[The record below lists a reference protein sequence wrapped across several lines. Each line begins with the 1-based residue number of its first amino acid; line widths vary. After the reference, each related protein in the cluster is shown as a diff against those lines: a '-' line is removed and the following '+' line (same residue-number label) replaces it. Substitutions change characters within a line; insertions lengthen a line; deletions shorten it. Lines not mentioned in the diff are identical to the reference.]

1 MINEFY
7 WFHKHPEL
15 SFHEFETTRHIRENL
30 EAAGI
35 RILKLPLETGL
46 VAEIGTGQPPFVGV
60 RCDIDALPVTE
71 ETELPY
77 RSEHPGCMH
86 ACGHDFHIATILG
99 TAFLLQQREQ
109 DIHGTIRLIFQP
121 AEEGPSG
128 ALKIVQTGIIDDMD
142 TIFGLHCTPLL
153 DVGTLG
159 FAYGPVMAAVDAFA
173 VTFHGKGTH
182 AAHPEKGIDP
192 IVAAAAFVGA
202 VQTVVSRNM
211 DPFAANLI
219 SVTHIA
225 GGNNWN
231 VIPESAFLEGTTRTM
246 TAGKRVRIKQRLTDM
261 AQTVAQT
268 YGVSAEVRWTPG
280 PPALDNDADWGE
292 FAKKVAAEQQFGL
305 AAMAPSLGGED
316 FAFYYEKVKGFF
328 VYVGT
333 GHSYPNHNPKF
344 QVDPAALYPAAGYM
358 SELAVRAVDKLKDT
372 Y

>member
-1 MINEFY
+1 
-7 WFHKHPEL
+7 
-15 SFHEFETTRHIRENL
+15 
-30 EAAGI
+30 
-35 RILKLPLETGL
+35 
-46 VAEIGTGQPPFVGV
+46 
-60 RCDIDALPVTE
+60 
-71 ETELPY
+71 
-77 RSEHPGCMH
+77 
-86 ACGHDFHIATILG
+86 
-99 TAFLLQQREQ
+99 
-109 DIHGTIRLIFQP
+109 
-121 AEEGPSG
+121 
-128 ALKIVQTGIIDDMD
+128 
-142 TIFGLHCTPLL
+142 
-153 DVGTLG
+153 
-159 FAYGPVMAAVDAFA
+159 
-173 VTFHGKGTH
+173 
-182 AAHPEKGIDP
+182 
-192 IVAAAAFVGA
+192 
-202 VQTVVSRNM
+202 M